1 MKAEIIKRFKNLLS
15 RIISSEKGERF
26 IPGHATGRIDETAP
40 SDFGGFYRFAA
51 QFVKGS
57 AVLDT
62 GCGCGYGIEY
72 LLRSGAAS
80 CIGID
85 ISQKALKYAQGKFK
99 EAGLRYLFGSA
110 EDLSLFE
117 DGKFDIVL
125 SIEVIEHLRDPQK
138 HVAEIF
144 RVMKKGGVLV
154 LSTPNKETSPPGA
167 VPANRFHVREFNYE
181 ELRELLGRYFE
192 TTVIFENLL
201 VSSFE
206 EGQRHRA
213 ARMEKGEMGLAWA
226 PRVKTDGLDID
237 CRYLYSNTHSFVAV
251 CRR

>member
-1 MKAEIIKRFKNLLS
+1 MKAEIIRRVKNFLS
-15 RIISSEKGERF
+15 GIISSEKGERF

-51 QFVKGS
+51 QFVKG
-57 AVLDT
+57 AAILDT

-72 LLRSGAAS
+72 LVRSGAAS
-80 CIGID
+80 CTGID
-85 ISQKALKYAQGKFK
+85 ISQKALRYARGKFK
-99 EAGLRYLFGSA
+99 EAGLSYLSGSA

-117 DGKFDIVL
+117 DGKFDVVI

-138 HVAEIF
+138 HVADIF
-144 RVMKKGGVLV
+144 RVMKKGSILV

-167 VPANRFHVREFNYE
+167 VPANRFHVGEFNYD
-181 ELRELLGRYFE
+181 ELKELLGRYFE
-192 TTVIFENLL
+192 TMVIFENLL
-201 VSSFE
+201 VSPFE
-206 EGQRHRA
+206 EGQKHRA
-213 ARMEKGEMGLAWA
+213 ERMAKGEMGQAWA